1 MFSNEIGEEE
11 MPVYEYECQECNK
24 VFEVQ
29 QKIADK
35 ALSDCPECHGPV
47 KKLMSMSSFQ
57 LKGGGWYA
65 DGYSSSANGS
75 ASKTVESAKPATPA
89 APCQT
94 GGGCAGCPAAA
105 PAATTSA

>member
-1 MFSNEIGEEE
+1 MFYNVIGGKE
-11 MPVYEYECQECNK
+11 MPVYEYECKECDK

-29 QKIADK
+29 QKIADDP
-35 ALSDCPECHGPV
+35 LTECPKCHAPV

-65 DGYSSSANGS
+65 DGYSSA
-75 ASKTVESAKPATPA
+75 ASGTKADDTAAKPAEKA

-94 GGGCAGCPAAA
+94 GGGCAACPAA
-105 PAATTSA
+105 TSA